1 MTVAQL
7 WKRGIP
13 LSEAWFQFSSDNLY
27 RKYNFPKLSRT
38 IGPASGSGMLLKAFA
53 EHPKRADFEKTLIR
67 MQHQTEFWQHR
78 SEVRREMEF
87 EVLEQLQ
94 SRQLNAP
101 PVEIPERFLEMKFIK
116 WGSDTISAPPH
127 EFSAVRIIGEDL
139 INAAAS
145 PVRKTRELKKRGR
158 PSSEKHIIE
167 AMAAIAMEN
176 ISQLRLPHK
185 RLVPLIR
192 RQIHQSHPGEYGIDQ
207 PADRTIMRII
217 PAGREKITK
226 PKRPNI

>member
-1 MTVAQL
+1 
-7 WKRGIP
+7 
-13 LSEAWFQFSSDNLY
+13 
-27 RKYNFPKLSRT
+27 
-38 IGPASGSGMLLKAFA
+38 
-53 EHPKRADFEKTLIR
+53 

-94 SRQLNAP
+94 SRQLVAYGYLADKNINAP